1 MLDSLLRL
9 LRKLATLVGNPRRD
23 APANIRRD
31 FPTDWLP
38 WVKALP
44 FYQWLD
50 EEEKKHLLSIT
61 CVIVDNKIWSGM
73 DGFDVTDEVKVT
85 IAAQAALPLLGI
97 EHQFYRGVDEIIIHP
112 TTYKVSTR
120 NLGPGGV
127 VVEGKTEVLGTA
139 HSDINIIVLSW
150 QSARQGG
157 ANWEDGRNV
166 VIHEFAHK
174 LDMLDDYVDGTP
186 PISCRDQYA
195 AWVRIMTKE
204 YEELVSMDKKG
215 KKTVL
220 SKYGATNPA
229 EFFAV
234 SIEAAFFEKP
244 RQIRKKHPEL
254 YEQLRA
260 YFNQDPAA
268 RLDH

>member
-9 LRKLATLVGNPRRD
+9 LRKLATFVGNPRRD

-38 WVKALP
+38 WVEALP
-44 FYQWLD
+44 FYQGLD

-85 IAAQAALPLLGI
+85 IAAQAALPLLRI
-97 EHQFYRGVDEIIIHP
+97 EHQFYRGVDEILIHP

-120 NLGPGGV
+120 NIGPGGV

-139 HSDINIIVLSW
+139 HSDINIVVLSW

-157 ANWEDGRNV
+157 TNWEDGRNV

-186 PISCRDQYA
+186 PINCRDQYA

-204 YEELVSMDKKG
+204 YEELVSVDKKG

-234 SIEAAFFEKP
+234 STEAFFEKP